1 MEKGRGQWASNI
13 GFILAAAGSAV
24 GLGNIWKFPRVA
36 YSNGGSAFLILYIF
50 IVILIGATVMITE
63 FAVGRSAHKNGV
75 GAVRAINK
83 RFSFIGGLGILTGFI
98 ILCYYS
104 HVGGWV
110 LKYCVAYITNA
121 STVYADP
128 TKFFLTDVL
137 GQGTAFPVQGA
148 IIYPLIFIA
157 ATAYF
162 VIKGVSEGIEKLNKF
177 LMPTLFII
185 LVVLFFRGITMEGG
199 SEGLKYL
206 LYPDFSKV
214 NGQMILA
221 ALGQAFFSLS
231 LGMGIMCT
239 YGSYLSKEENLLK
252 NTFTICGLDT
262 LAAFLAGFAMIP
274 IAFAAGLDLSG
285 DASGA
290 GFAFI
295 SLTSAFQSMPFGAAF
310 GALFYILLL
319 FAALTSSIS
328 IMEGT
333 VAYLTEEWH
342 WDRKKAAITL
352 SLIAFVIGMLY
363 TSSQVC
369 LNIKGIW
376 LDASG
381 VSYPSFGDFMEFT
394 TDKLIMP
401 LCALFYCILVG
412 WIWGVDKA
420 GDEISSQGKY
430 PFKLLPIYAVLVK
443 FVAPIA
449 IIFIM
454 LSGFGF
460 I

>member
-1 MEKGRGQWASNI
+1 MEKGRGQWASNF

-36 YSNGGSAFLILYIF
+36 YGNGGSVFILLYIA

-63 FAVGRSAHKNGV
+63 FAVGRHSHKNGV
-75 GAVRAINK
+75 GAVREIDK

-110 LKYCVAYITNA
+110 LKYCVAYITGA
-121 STVYADP
+121 SGVYADP
-128 TKFFLTDVL
+128 TNYFLVDVL
-137 GQGTAFPVQGA
+137 GMGTPFPIQGA
-148 IIYPLIFIA
+148 IIYPIIFIA
-157 ATAYF
+157 ATAWF
-162 VIKGVSEGIEKLNKF
+162 VIRGVSEGIEKINKV

-185 LVVLFFRGITMEGG
+185 LILLFFRGITIEGG
-199 SEGLKYL
+199 AEGLKYL

-214 NGQMILA
+214 NGSMFLA

-239 YGSYLSKEENLLK
+239 YGSYLSKEENLVK

-262 LAAFLAGFAMIP
+262 LVALLAGFAMIP
-274 IAFAAGLDLSG
+274 IAFSANLDITG
-285 DASGA
+285 GGNA

-295 SLTSAFQSMPFGAAF
+295 SLASAFEAMPLGTAF
-310 GALFYILLL
+310 GALFYVLLL

-328 IMEGT
+328 IMAGT
-333 VAYLTEEWH
+333 VAFVTEEWH
-342 WDRKKAAITL
+342 IDRKKASIALAI
-352 SLIAFVIGMLY
+352 IAFLIGILY
-363 TSSQVC
+363 TASQAC
-369 LNIKGIW
+369 IDIKGIW
-376 LDASG
+376 FDASG
-381 VSYPSFGDFMEFT
+381 ITHPVFADFMEYV

-401 LCALFYCILVG
+401 LCALLYCVLVG
-412 WIWGVDKA
+412 WIWGIDKA
-420 GDEISSQGKY
+420 SDEISSQGRY
-430 PFKLLPIYAVLVK
+430 PFKLKAIYSIIVK

-449 IIFIM
+449 IILIM
-454 LSGFGF
+454 LSGFGV